1 MNSYGSKRD
10 LSDQY
15 SLRGR
20 VFHKIRGD
28 ILSGK
33 YKENEELKE
42 VSIGQELGVSRT
54 PVREAL
60 RQLELEG
67 LVQIIPNRGAFVTGI
82 QASDVHDIYMIRA
95 RLESLC
101 ARWACE
107 HITKELLEEM
117 EENVYLAEFH
127 ARRGNM
133 EQMTELD
140 NRFHLLLYEAGA
152 SKMLEHLLVDYH
164 QYVMRIRMRTLATPE
179 RAIASNLEHR
189 GILEAIK
196 ANDPEAAEERA
207 AQHMKN
213 AYANMVKNGLYD
225 LYQTDADQAD
235 ADQTKNTEK
244 HAGRSTE

>member
-1 MNSYGSKRD
+1 MSKFDVKRD
-10 LSDQY
+10 TSDQY

-28 ILSGK
+28 ILNGK

-42 VSIGQELGVSRT
+42 VAIGQELGVSRT

-82 QASDVHDIYMIRA
+82 QANDVRDIYLIRA
-95 RLESLC
+95 RLEGLC

-107 HITKELLEEM
+107 HITKEQMDAM

-127 ARRGNM
+127 ARKGNM

-140 NRFHLLLYEAGA
+140 NQFHRILYESGN

-164 QYVMRIRMRTLATPE
+164 QYVMRIRRKTLSTPE
-179 RAIASNLEHR
+179 RAIASNKEHH
-189 GILEAIK
+189 GIMEAIK
-196 ANDPEAAEERA
+196 DNNPELAERLAHE
-207 AQHMKN
+207 HMIN
-213 AYANMVKNGLYD
+213 AYDNMVKNGLFN
-225 LYQTDADQAD
+225 LYKTDGEEAANQ
-235 ADQTKNTEK
+235 E
-244 HAGRSTE
+244 

>member
-1 MNSYGSKRD
+1 MNDYDVRRD
-10 LSDQY
+10 VSDKY

-20 VFHKIRGD
+20 VFHKIRDD

-42 VSIGQELGVSRT
+42 VAIGAELGVSRT

-82 QASDVHDIYMIRA
+82 QVKDVHDIYMIRA
-95 RLESLC
+95 RLEGLC

-107 HITKELLEEM
+107 HITKEQMEAM

-127 ARRGNM
+127 AGKGNM

-140 NRFHLLLYEAGA
+140 NTFHRILYAA
-152 SKMLEHLLVDYH
+152 CDSKMLEHLLIDYH
-164 QYVMRIRMRTLATPE
+164 QYVLRIRKMTLSTPARARASNAE
-179 RAIASNLEHR
+179 HRAIM
-189 GILEAIK
+189 EAIRDK
-196 ANDPEAAEERA
+196 DADKAEELA
-207 AQHMKN
+207 GQHMRN
-213 AYANMVKNGLYD
+213 AYDNMVKNGLFE
-225 LYQTDADQAD
+225 LY
-235 ADQTKNTEK
+235 K
-244 HAGRSTE
+244 S